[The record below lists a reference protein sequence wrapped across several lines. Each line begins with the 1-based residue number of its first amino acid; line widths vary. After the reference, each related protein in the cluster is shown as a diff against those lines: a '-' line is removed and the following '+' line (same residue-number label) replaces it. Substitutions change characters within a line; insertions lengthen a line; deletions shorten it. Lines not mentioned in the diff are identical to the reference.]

1 MRLFVFAIGGTGSRV
16 LRSMVMQFA
25 AGITPTDP
33 QGKPYEDLSVV
44 PIIIDPHTAN
54 KDLQETNTLLKRYKN
69 IHETIYGSKY
79 RPNMFFG
86 VKIES
91 LKDISTNENNGTTYD
106 IEDSFFFNM
115 ESTISAHTFK
125 EFIGA
130 NDHSVAR
137 EAKKLISS
145 LFSSDEL
152 NTEMSEGF
160 YGSPNIGT
168 IALNVFQRSDSY
180 TALAQSFR
188 RGDRILFIGSIF
200 GGTGASG
207 LPMLV
212 SSIRQDEKNT
222 ALSDAFMGALIVMP
236 YFAIAE
242 RENSE
247 IQGKDFWIKTKT
259 ALKYYVD
266 NLYPYLNM
274 VYYVADPA
282 TTDPFENDPGKGGQK
297 SNRAHFV
304 EFLGGL
310 TAFDLLSAKAESDG
324 DGSDV
329 VIKDGRKEAKSSKI
343 KQFEL
348 KENSNFINFRHL
360 SKETNQTILKP
371 MVGFHFL
378 SRFIDGGYFNSNLSQ
393 SFAKNGEID
402 KAAISDDFLTFIKN
416 YKTWLD
422 EMAHQGS
429 TAHNFTPFR
438 LPIPSSKEF
447 TADVEEI
454 NVKKGSWGKKRID
467 ADGIVKKL
475 NKSAKHKEAQTSAG
489 RFIFMAQEAMDQL
502 IDETYDLVNII

>member
-16 LRSMVMQFA
+16 LRSMIMQFA

-44 PIIIDPHTAN
+44 PIIIDPHTEN
-54 KDLQETNTLLKRYKN
+54 KDLQETNKLMMRYKS
-69 IHETIYGSKY
+69 IHESIYGSKY
-79 RPNMFFG
+79 RPNMFYG

-91 LKDISTNENNGTTYD
+91 LKDISTNENNGNTYD

-130 NDHSVAR
+130 NDHSVSR
-137 EAKKLISS
+137 DAKRLISS

-188 RGDRILFIGSIF
+188 KGDRILFIGSIF

-222 ALSDAFMGALIVMP
+222 ALSEAFIGALIVMP

-242 RENSE
+242 REDSE

-304 EFLGGL
+304 EFIGGL

-324 DGSDV
+324 DGSNV
-329 VIKDGRKEAKSSKI
+329 TVKNGRKEANSRKI

-348 KENSNFINFRHL
+348 KENANFISFKHL
-360 SKETNQTILKP
+360 SKEVNQLILKP
-371 MVGFHFL
+371 MIGFHFL
-378 SRFIDGGYFNSNLSQ
+378 NRFVDGGYFNNNLSQ

-402 KAAISDDFLTFIKN
+402 KAAISDDFITFINN
-416 YKTWLD
+416 YYTWLT
-422 EMAHQGS
+422 EMANQGS

-438 LPIPSSKEF
+438 LPVPDSKDF

-454 NVKKGSWGKKRID
+454 PVKKATFGKKSID
-467 ADGIVKKL
+467 AGDVVTKL
-475 NKSAKHKEAQTSAG
+475 NKSSKHKEAQTAAG
-489 RFIFMAQEAMDQL
+489 RFIFMAQDAMNQL
-502 IDETYDLVNII
+502 IDETYDLINII